1 MSLGPGPA
9 PQEKLHFSPEPLI
22 SMRFGQV
29 WYRCGARPR
38 TSRHHSGSRCGRAG
52 SRLAQRTRWQG
63 HQLLTHGTGLCTILC
78 SFLSSFLSKPSSS
91 FLINMVSSLRNI
103 SCFLS
108 YSIYRKKI
116 AIMETP
122 LQQKTR
128 SMLLQ
133 LHGQLSLEN
142 AIATEVYLG
151 NSELWSVSASNFF
164 LPLQAF
170 PTALFISR
178 C

>member
-1 MSLGPGPA
+1 
-9 PQEKLHFSPEPLI
+9 
-22 SMRFGQV
+22 MRFGQV
-29 WYRCGARPR
+29 WYRCGARPH
-38 TSRHHSGSRCGRAG
+38 TSRHHSGSRRGRAG

-78 SFLSSFLSKPSSS
+78 SLLSSFLSKPSSS
-91 FLINMVSSLRNI
+91 FLINMVSSLRI

-108 YSIYRKKI
+108 YSISRKKI

-122 LQQKTR
+122 LQQKT
-128 SMLLQ
+128 SSTLLQ
-133 LHGQLSLEN
+133 LHGQLSSEN

-151 NSELWSVSASNFF
+151 NSELWSVSASNLF
-164 LPLQAF
+164 LLLQAL